1 MSLTET
7 YPLNIAAK
15 AAGTKIK
22 KLRSR
27 LDHGSIELRGCD
39 RKSSGSGDWVGLSR
53 NRILQIAIIESL
65 TGIGVALSAASE
77 AALKF
82 TDEGQT
88 GRSPG
93 QLFDHGKAVLLITPD
108 GTTVKN
114 IFSDTSFSDV
124 SNCSACVISVDLSRV
139 VEQVDNALSNIS

>member
-1 MSLTET
+1 M
-7 YPLNIAAK
+7 
-15 AAGTKIK
+15 
-22 KLRSR
+22 
-27 LDHGSIELRGCD
+27 
-39 RKSSGSGDWVGLSR
+39 SR

-82 TDEGQT
+82 TDEGQA

-93 QLFDHGKAVLLITPD
+93 ELFEHGKTVLVIGPD

-114 IFSDTSFSDV
+114 VFFDASLADV
-124 SNCSACVISVDLSRV
+124 SKRAFCVITVDLNKV
-139 VEQVDNALSNIS
+139 VEMVDSTLKKVTLSESNSQI